1 MTPTIGF
8 GLGML
13 GGLGMVGY
21 RSLKRKL
28 HKGVINEDAQ
38 NYATLLKNKNIESLP
53 LQDMFNEA
61 NEKSHGHNFKTED
74 YLKNKLKDQNFTD
87 DEIDV
92 IINYMFDLYAE

>member
-1 MTPTIGF
+1 
-8 GLGML
+8 
-13 GGLGMVGY
+13 
-21 RSLKRKL
+21 
-28 HKGVINEDAQ
+28 
-38 NYATLLKNKNIESLP
+38 
-53 LQDMFNEA
+53 MFNEA